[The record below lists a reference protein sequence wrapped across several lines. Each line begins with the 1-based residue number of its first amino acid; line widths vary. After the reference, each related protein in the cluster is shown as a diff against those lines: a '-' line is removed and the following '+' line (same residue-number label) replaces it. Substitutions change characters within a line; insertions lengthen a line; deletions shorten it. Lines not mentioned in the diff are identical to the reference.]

1 MGFATEDIINSQK
14 NNLWELI
21 VVSKTEFVTD
31 AEFNSIQKY
40 LDNGG
45 TVIIDSVSLKKNEY
59 GQPRNISLNASKG
72 KLIPMDGIGKITNES
87 FRILEQKKLTP
98 DVFIVEK
105 NGINTKGCMW
115 RVVPTGKNKYVMSI
129 INLGCTD
136 AIVTLKSKKGNIKN
150 VVNLI
155 NGMSLGQQFTLTS
168 EKTML
173 IEIQK

>member
-1 MGFATEDIINSQK
+1 
-14 NNLWELI
+14 
-21 VVSKTEFVTD
+21 
-31 AEFNSIQKY
+31 
-40 LDNGG
+40 
-45 TVIIDSVSLKKNEY
+45 
-59 GQPRNISLNASKG
+59 
-72 KLIPMDGIGKITNES
+72 
-87 FRILEQKKLTP
+87 
-98 DVFIVEK
+98 
-105 NGINTKGCMW
+105 MW